1 MAFGDRREGK
11 EDEGRHLPD
20 MVRRAVERSV
30 NVLLQSDDDAKR
42 LFGSLL
48 PKELVQSVVQSATQA
63 VDTTK
68 REAVEIVAR
77 EMQQFLTTL
86 NLSEEIRKVLTS
98 VSFEIRTEVRFVPN
112 PDGTLSSQIKSRAAP
127 KRTATK
133 SAPAK
138 PKKKPVASKPK
149 PNAKTKDATEHQG
162 QRQESALSAVQDA
175 VQDAMQDAMAGTRS
189 RVRKVVD
196 RIAEARADL
205 ASDDYDD
212 ED

>member
-11 EDEGRHLPD
+11 EDEGRLLPD

-30 NVLLQSDDDAKR
+30 NVLLQSDDEAKR
-42 LFGSLL
+42 VLGSLL
-48 PKELVQSVVQSATQA
+48 PKELVQSVLQSATQA

-77 EMQQFLTTL
+77 EMQQFLQTL

-112 PDGTLSSQIKSRAAP
+112 PDGTLRSEVKSRAAP
-127 KRTATK
+127 KRTNTKAKPATGSK
-133 SAPAK
+133 AKKKPAPAK
-138 PKKKPVASKPK
+138 RKA
-149 PNAKTKDATEHQG
+149 ATPQPT
-162 QRQESALSAVQDA
+162 QARQESTLSAVQDA
-175 VQDAMQDAMAGTRS
+175 VQDVVQDAVAGTRS

-196 RIAEARADL
+196 RIAEARADF
-205 ASDDYDD
+205 AADDDD
-212 ED
+212 GDES

>member
-11 EDEGRHLPD
+11 EDEGRLLPD

-30 NVLLQSDDDAKR
+30 NVLLQSDDEAKR
-42 LFGSLL
+42 LVGSLL
-48 PKELVQSVVQSATQA
+48 PKELVQSVLQSATQA

-77 EMQQFLTTL
+77 EMQQFLQTL

-112 PDGTLSSQIKSRAAP
+112 PDGTLRSEVKSRAAP
-127 KRTATK
+127 KRAASKAKAT
-133 SAPAK
+133 AK
-138 PKKKPVASKPK
+138 PKKKPAAPKRKVAAAP
-149 PNAKTKDATEHQG
+149 PLRTE
-162 QRQESALSAVQDA
+162 STLAAVQDA
-175 VQDAMQDAMAGTRS
+175 VQDVVQDAVAGTRS

-196 RIAEARADL
+196 RISEVRADF
-205 ASDDYDD
+205 ATDDDDGD